1 VVHLRKGVHWQ
12 DIPPANGREF
22 TADDVVFH
30 FKRLYGPSGDF
41 SKPSPY
47 HVNVNA
53 FPDLIS
59 VTAADR
65 YTIVF
70 QFKTANQASVLWTLY
85 NFSLAQCMENS
96 DAVQQWGDVSDWH
109 HAIGTGP
116 FILKDFIPH
125 KSASLVKKPN
135 YWGYDERHPQNKLP
149 YVDGV
154 RYLII
159 PEETDAL
166 ELMRAGKLECDV
178 CPFARACARN
188 EKNKSRNPADPGRY
202 SASSQSGDEA

>member
-1 VVHLRKGVHWQ
+1 MTWYFTL
-12 DIPPANGREF
+12 NGYTVRAV
-22 TADDVVFH
+22 TLASRV
-30 FKRLYGPSGDF
+30 LITLM
-41 SKPSPY
+41 
-47 HVNVNA
+47 VNA

-125 KSASLVKKPN
+125 SL
-135 YWGYDERHPQNKLP
+135 HPWLKTP
-149 YVDGV
+149 
-154 RYLII
+154 II
-159 PEETDAL
+159 GDMMNVIRKISF
-166 ELMRAGKLECDV
+166 LMWMV
-178 CPFARACARN
+178 
-188 EKNKSRNPADPGRY
+188 
-202 SASSQSGDEA
+202 SGI